1 MITADHHLTVNS
13 WSLLAIIWQSTL
25 DHYWPSSD
33 SQHLITTGHH
43 LTVNTWSL
51 LAIINSQ
58 HLITTG
64 HQLTVNTWSLLAI
77 IWQSTLDHYWPS
89 SDSQHLITTGH
100 RLTVNTWSLLAIIW
114 QSTLD
119 HYWPS
124 SDSQHLIT
132 TGHHLTV
139 NTWSLLAIIW
149 QSTLDHCWPSSDS
162 QHLITH
168 CYIWRSPLYMFT
180 RSRIKTTTLEL
191 HGIYYISCMNY
202 DIYFLIQLFRPLY
215 LRFNQNVSFH
225 TCISPTIPARPC
237 RDSRWTLAVFPLVQ
251 VWYTVNSSLFSF
263 PVFC

>member
-1 MITADHHLTVNS
+1 MASSDQVLTVRWWPVVIKCWLLMMVSSDQVLTVRWWPAVIKCWLSDDLITA
-13 WSLLAIIWQSTL
+13 
-25 DHYWPSSD
+25 
-33 SQHLITTGHH
+33 GHH

-51 LAIINSQ
+51 LTIIN
-58 HLITTG
+58 
-64 HQLTVNTWSLLAI
+64 
-77 IWQSTLDHYWPS
+77 
-89 SDSQHLITTGH
+89 
-100 RLTVNTWSLLAIIW
+100 
-114 QSTLD
+114 
-119 HYWPS
+119 
-124 SDSQHLIT
+124 SQHLIT

-202 DIYFLIQLFRPLY
+202 DIYFLIQLFRPFY